1 MKKTAFIII
10 ALLLA
15 FGCSDEKHEVPKE
28 DNPLFS
34 TSRAISLNQLG
45 ETINL
50 EKIGIYNPTKVIK
63 KDSLLIVL
71 DLNGLNKIS
80 IYQENGKLLGSY
92 LPTGMGADRGLYI
105 LTMTL
110 DDKGILSAYDF
121 GNDRLVEFDLNHFG
135 QPEFGPKFIDM
146 PKDKKHLCVAKS
158 GTTIISTGM
167 FDDGRY
173 GLMNNNNEEY
183 FLSYPEIPSYRTI
196 NDTLRSALFASNII
210 KIKPDGTKF
219 VCANMQSGII
229 DFCSL
234 IPCTNITR
242 VAELNLY
249 SPKAT
254 VKNMRRTPVAYST
267 DNLFGFCDIEV
278 TDEYIYALYSGR
290 SYRKYKDQIVYGER
304 IVVFD
309 WEGNHVHTYL
319 LRNPFTSISFNKE
332 ENAIYGLTN
341 NPNSVLIK
349 YTLD

>member
-1 MKKTAFIII
+1 MKKTIFIFII
-10 ALLLA
+10 LLLA

-80 IYQENGKLLGSY
+80 IYQENGKLLGNY

-105 LTMTL
+105 LTMNL
-110 DDKGILSAYDF
+110 DNKGILSAYDF

-183 FLSYPEIPSYRTI
+183 FLSYPEISHHKRYFKKCFI
-196 NDTLRSALFASNII
+196 
-210 KIKPDGTKF
+210 
-219 VCANMQSGII
+219 CQ
-229 DFCSL
+229 
-234 IPCTNITR
+234 
-242 VAELNLY
+242 
-249 SPKAT
+249 
-254 VKNMRRTPVAYST
+254 
-267 DNLFGFCDIEV
+267 
-278 TDEYIYALYSGR
+278 
-290 SYRKYKDQIVYGER
+290 
-304 IVVFD
+304 
-309 WEGNHVHTYL
+309 
-319 LRNPFTSISFNKE
+319 
-332 ENAIYGLTN
+332 
-341 NPNSVLIK
+341 
-349 YTLD
+349 